1 MYHDT
6 GGSRSEVQ
14 AQPQEEYDGTKSKQ
28 AKRTAA
34 APAQSTS
41 DGVMDMFDDFVKFMD
56 EEFWLI
62 FFAVIY
68 AFTLIFF
75 MLAVTN
81 VRIPV

>member
-1 MYHDT
+1 
-6 GGSRSEVQ
+6 
-14 AQPQEEYDGTKSKQ
+14 
-28 AKRTAA
+28 
-34 APAQSTS
+34 
-41 DGVMDMFDDFVKFMD
+41 MDMFDDFVKFMD